1 MGMMMTTTAVAAV
14 TRPLVI
20 TSVAAAATN
29 VFFITVELF
38 VDPTITFQH
47 TKNILALISSAFYHR
62 ALVSFDAEG
71 VMSQQQ
77 SFLQAQQSG
86 DSLSKPIL
94 GLFEL
99 IDRILDKGLVIDA
112 YVSITV
118 IGIPLV
124 VIRARIVVASVDTF
138 LRYQDAM
145 GLRGEPGEKVQ
156 QQQQQPPPMQQQ
168 QQPEQQGYYEQPQAP
183 MQQQGYI
190 SP

>member
-1 MGMMMTTTAVAAV
+1 
-14 TRPLVI
+14 
-20 TSVAAAATN
+20 
-29 VFFITVELF
+29 
-38 VDPTITFQH
+38 
-47 TKNILALISSAFYHR
+47 
-62 ALVSFDAEG
+62 
-71 VMSQQQ
+71 MSQQQQ
-77 SFLQAQQSG
+77 SFLQEAQQS

-99 IDRILDKGLVIDA
+99 VDRILDKGLVIDA

-156 QQQQQPPPMQQQ
+156 QQQPPPMQEQ
-168 QQPEQQGYYEQPQAP
+168 QQPQQESYYEQPQAP
-183 MQQQGYI
+183 MQQQQGYI

>member
-1 MGMMMTTTAVAAV
+1 M
-14 TRPLVI
+14 
-20 TSVAAAATN
+20 
-29 VFFITVELF
+29 FFITVELF
-38 VDPTITFQH
+38 VDLTTTFQH
-47 TKNILALISSAFYHR
+47 TKDILALISSAFYHTV
-62 ALVSFDAEG
+62 LVSFDAKG
-71 VMSQQQ
+71 AMSQQQ
-77 SFLQAQQSG
+77 SFLQEAQQSG

-124 VIRARIVVASVDTF
+124 VIRARIVVASIDTF

-156 QQQQQPPPMQQQ
+156 QQQQPPPMQE
-168 QQPEQQGYYEQPQAP
+168 QQPEQGYYDQPQAP
-183 MQQQGYI
+183 MQQQQIYG
-190 SP
+190 P

>member
-1 MGMMMTTTAVAAV
+1 V
-14 TRPLVI
+14 
-20 TSVAAAATN
+20 
-29 VFFITVELF
+29 
-38 VDPTITFQH
+38 
-47 TKNILALISSAFYHR
+47 FYHR

-77 SFLQAQQSG
+77 QSFLQAAQQS

-99 IDRILDKGLVIDA
+99 VDRILDKGLVIDA

-124 VIRARIVVASVDTF
+124 VIRARIVVAGLDTF

-156 QQQQQPPPMQQQ
+156 QQQQPPPMQQQ
-168 QQPEQQGYYEQPQAP
+168 QQEGYYEQPQAP
-183 MQQQGYI
+183 MQQQIYG
-190 SP
+190 P

>member
-1 MGMMMTTTAVAAV
+1 
-14 TRPLVI
+14 
-20 TSVAAAATN
+20 
-29 VFFITVELF
+29 
-38 VDPTITFQH
+38 
-47 TKNILALISSAFYHR
+47 
-62 ALVSFDAEG
+62 
-71 VMSQQQ
+71 MSQQQ
-77 SFLQAQQSG
+77 SFLQYGGNGG
-86 DSLSKPIL
+86 DTLSKPIM

-124 VIRARIVVASVDTF
+124 VIRARIVVASLDTF

-156 QQQQQPPPMQQQ
+156 QQQQQQPPPMQQEQ
-168 QQPEQQGYYEQPQAP
+168 QQSYYEQPQAP
-183 MQQQGYI
+183 MQQQQGYI

>member
-1 MGMMMTTTAVAAV
+1 
-14 TRPLVI
+14 
-20 TSVAAAATN
+20 
-29 VFFITVELF
+29 
-38 VDPTITFQH
+38 
-47 TKNILALISSAFYHR
+47 
-62 ALVSFDAEG
+62 
-71 VMSQQQ
+71 MSQQQ
-77 SFLQAQQSG
+77 SFLQQAEQS

-124 VIRARIVVASVDTF
+124 VIRARIVVAGLDTF

-145 GLRGEPGEKVQ
+145 GLRGEPGEKM

-168 QQPEQQGYYEQPQAP
+168 QQQPQQGYYEQPQAP
-183 MQQQGYI
+183 IQQQIYG
-190 SP
+190 P

>member
-1 MGMMMTTTAVAAV
+1 
-14 TRPLVI
+14 
-20 TSVAAAATN
+20 

-47 TKNILALISSAFYHR
+47 TKNILALISSAFYHT

-77 SFLQAQQSG
+77 SFLQEAQQSG

-156 QQQQQPPPMQQQ
+156 QQQQPQAEQQQ
-168 QQPEQQGYYEQPQAP
+168 QDYWMPPPQQQP

>member
-1 MGMMMTTTAVAAV
+1 MHM
-14 TRPLVI
+14 R
-20 TSVAAAATN
+20 S
-29 VFFITVELF
+29 
-38 VDPTITFQH
+38 H
-47 TKNILALISSAFYHR
+47 
-62 ALVSFDAEG
+62 
-71 VMSQQQ
+71 MSQQQQ
-77 SFLQAQQSG
+77 SFLQEAQQS

-156 QQQQQPPPMQQQ
+156 QQQQQQPPPMQEQQ
-168 QQPEQQGYYEQPQAP
+168 QQGYYDQPQAP
-183 MQQQGYI
+183 MQQQGYGMA
-190 SP
+190 S

>member
-1 MGMMMTTTAVAAV
+1 MHM
-14 TRPLVI
+14 R
-20 TSVAAAATN
+20 S
-29 VFFITVELF
+29 
-38 VDPTITFQH
+38 H
-47 TKNILALISSAFYHR
+47 
-62 ALVSFDAEG
+62 
-71 VMSQQQ
+71 MSQQQQ
-77 SFLQAQQSG
+77 SFLQDGGNGG

-124 VIRARIVVASVDTF
+124 VIRARIVVASLDTF

-156 QQQQQPPPMQQQ
+156 QQQQPPPMQEQQ
-168 QQPEQQGYYEQPQAP
+168 QQPEQGYYEQPQAP
-183 MQQQGYI
+183 MQQQSYASQGYGMA
-190 SP
+190 S

>member
-1 MGMMMTTTAVAAV
+1 V
-14 TRPLVI
+14 
-20 TSVAAAATN
+20 
-29 VFFITVELF
+29 
-38 VDPTITFQH
+38 
-47 TKNILALISSAFYHR
+47 FYHT

-77 SFLQAQQSG
+77 QSFLPQANGG

-156 QQQQQPPPMQQQ
+156 QQQQPPPMQQQ
-168 QQPEQQGYYEQPQAP
+168 QQPQQESYYDQPQAP
-183 MQQQGYI
+183 MQQQQGYI

>member
-1 MGMMMTTTAVAAV
+1 
-14 TRPLVI
+14 
-20 TSVAAAATN
+20 
-29 VFFITVELF
+29 
-38 VDPTITFQH
+38 
-47 TKNILALISSAFYHR
+47 
-62 ALVSFDAEG
+62 
-71 VMSQQQ
+71 MSQQQQ
-77 SFLQAQQSG
+77 SFLQQAEQSG

-124 VIRARIVVASVDTF
+124 VIRARIVVASLDTF

-156 QQQQQPPPMQQQ
+156 QQQQPPPMQEQQQ
-168 QQPEQQGYYEQPQAP
+168 QQPEQGYYDQPQAP

>member
-1 MGMMMTTTAVAAV
+1 MHM
-14 TRPLVI
+14 RL
-20 TSVAAAATN
+20 N
-29 VFFITVELF
+29 
-38 VDPTITFQH
+38 
-47 TKNILALISSAFYHR
+47 
-62 ALVSFDAEG
+62 
-71 VMSQQQ
+71 MSQQQ
-77 SFLQAQQSG
+77 SFLQEAQQSG

-156 QQQQQPPPMQQQ
+156 QQQQPPPMQE
-168 QQPEQQGYYEQPQAP
+168 QQPEQQGYYDQPQAP
-183 MQQQGYI
+183 MQQQQGYI

>member
-1 MGMMMTTTAVAAV
+1 
-14 TRPLVI
+14 
-20 TSVAAAATN
+20 
-29 VFFITVELF
+29 
-38 VDPTITFQH
+38 
-47 TKNILALISSAFYHR
+47 
-62 ALVSFDAEG
+62 
-71 VMSQQQ
+71 MSQQQQ
-77 SFLQAQQSG
+77 SFLQQANGG

-124 VIRARIVVASVDTF
+124 VIRARIVVASLDTF

-156 QQQQQPPPMQQQ
+156 QQQQQQPPPMQQE
-168 QQPEQQGYYEQPQAP
+168 QQPEQGYYYEQPQAP
-183 MQQQGYI
+183 MQQQSYASQGYGMA
-190 SP
+190 S

>member
-1 MGMMMTTTAVAAV
+1 MHM
-14 TRPLVI
+14 R
-20 TSVAAAATN
+20 S
-29 VFFITVELF
+29 
-38 VDPTITFQH
+38 H
-47 TKNILALISSAFYHR
+47 
-62 ALVSFDAEG
+62 
-71 VMSQQQ
+71 MSQQQQ
-77 SFLQAQQSG
+77 SFLQEAQQS

-99 IDRILDKGLVIDA
+99 VDRILDKGLVIDA

-124 VIRARIVVASVDTF
+124 VIRARIVVAGLDTF
-138 LRYQDAM
+138 LRYADAM

-156 QQQQQPPPMQQQ
+156 QQQQQQAEQQQ
-168 QQPEQQGYYEQPQAP
+168 QDYWMPPPQQQP

>member
-1 MGMMMTTTAVAAV
+1 
-14 TRPLVI
+14 
-20 TSVAAAATN
+20 
-29 VFFITVELF
+29 
-38 VDPTITFQH
+38 
-47 TKNILALISSAFYHR
+47 
-62 ALVSFDAEG
+62 
-71 VMSQQQ
+71 MSQQQ
-77 SFLQAQQSG
+77 SFLQQAEQSG

-124 VIRARIVVASVDTF
+124 VIRARIVVAGLDTF

-156 QQQQQPPPMQQQ
+156 QQQQQQQPPPMQQQ
-168 QQPEQQGYYEQPQAP
+168 QQQEGYYEQPQAP
-183 MQQQGYI
+183 MQQQSYASQGYGMA
-190 SP
+190 S

>member
-1 MGMMMTTTAVAAV
+1 V
-14 TRPLVI
+14 
-20 TSVAAAATN
+20 
-29 VFFITVELF
+29 
-38 VDPTITFQH
+38 
-47 TKNILALISSAFYHR
+47 FYHR
-62 ALVSFDAEG
+62 ALVSFDTYG
-71 VMSQQQ
+71 SSDMSQQQQ
-77 SFLQAQQSG
+77 SFLQAAQQS

-99 IDRILDKGLVIDA
+99 VDRILDKGLVIDA

-124 VIRARIVVASVDTF
+124 VIRARIVVASLDTF

-156 QQQQQPPPMQQQ
+156 QQQQQQPPPMQQQ
-168 QQPEQQGYYEQPQAP
+168 PEGYYEQPQAP
-183 MQQQGYI
+183 MQQQQGYI

>member
-1 MGMMMTTTAVAAV
+1 
-14 TRPLVI
+14 
-20 TSVAAAATN
+20 
-29 VFFITVELF
+29 
-38 VDPTITFQH
+38 
-47 TKNILALISSAFYHR
+47 
-62 ALVSFDAEG
+62 
-71 VMSQQQ
+71 
-77 SFLQAQQSG
+77 
-86 DSLSKPIL
+86 
-94 GLFEL
+94 L

-124 VIRARIVVASVDTF
+124 VIRARIVVASIDTF

-156 QQQQQPPPMQQQ
+156 QQQQPPPMQE
-168 QQPEQQGYYEQPQAP
+168 QQPEQGYYDQPQAP

>member
-1 MGMMMTTTAVAAV
+1 
-14 TRPLVI
+14 
-20 TSVAAAATN
+20 
-29 VFFITVELF
+29 
-38 VDPTITFQH
+38 
-47 TKNILALISSAFYHR
+47 
-62 ALVSFDAEG
+62 
-71 VMSQQQ
+71 MSQQQ
-77 SFLQAQQSG
+77 SFLQQADGG

-124 VIRARIVVASVDTF
+124 VIRARIVVASLDTF

-156 QQQQQPPPMQQQ
+156 QQQQPPPMQQQ
-168 QQPEQQGYYEQPQAP
+168 EQGYYEQPQAP
-183 MQQQGYI
+183 MQQQSYASQGYGMA
-190 SP
+190 S

>member
-1 MGMMMTTTAVAAV
+1 
-14 TRPLVI
+14 
-20 TSVAAAATN
+20 
-29 VFFITVELF
+29 
-38 VDPTITFQH
+38 
-47 TKNILALISSAFYHR
+47 
-62 ALVSFDAEG
+62 
-71 VMSQQQ
+71 MSQQQQ
-77 SFLQAQQSG
+77 SFLQQANGG

-124 VIRARIVVASVDTF
+124 VIRARIVVASLDTF

-156 QQQQQPPPMQQQ
+156 QQQQQQPPPMQQ
-168 QQPEQQGYYEQPQAP
+168 EQGYYEQPQAP
-183 MQQQGYI
+183 MQQQSYASQGYGMA
-190 SP
+190 S

>member
-1 MGMMMTTTAVAAV
+1 MHM
-14 TRPLVI
+14 R
-20 TSVAAAATN
+20 S
-29 VFFITVELF
+29 
-38 VDPTITFQH
+38 H
-47 TKNILALISSAFYHR
+47 
-62 ALVSFDAEG
+62 
-71 VMSQQQ
+71 MSQQQQ
-77 SFLQAQQSG
+77 SFLQEAQQS

-99 IDRILDKGLVIDA
+99 VDRILDKGLVIDA

-156 QQQQQPPPMQQQ
+156 QQQQQQPPPMQEQQ
-168 QQPEQQGYYEQPQAP
+168 QQGYYDQPQAP
-183 MQQQGYI
+183 MQQQQIY
-190 SP
+190 

>member
-1 MGMMMTTTAVAAV
+1 
-14 TRPLVI
+14 
-20 TSVAAAATN
+20 
-29 VFFITVELF
+29 
-38 VDPTITFQH
+38 
-47 TKNILALISSAFYHR
+47 
-62 ALVSFDAEG
+62 
-71 VMSQQQ
+71 MSQQQQ
-77 SFLQAQQSG
+77 SFLQQADGG

-124 VIRARIVVASVDTF
+124 VIRARIVVASLDTF

-156 QQQQQPPPMQQQ
+156 QQQQPPPMQEQQQ
-168 QQPEQQGYYEQPQAP
+168 QQPEQGYYDQPQAP
-183 MQQQGYI
+183 MQQQQGYI

>member
-1 MGMMMTTTAVAAV
+1 V
-14 TRPLVI
+14 
-20 TSVAAAATN
+20 
-29 VFFITVELF
+29 
-38 VDPTITFQH
+38 
-47 TKNILALISSAFYHR
+47 
-62 ALVSFDAEG
+62 
-71 VMSQQQ
+71 SQQQ
-77 SFLQAQQSG
+77 SFLQDGGNGG

-124 VIRARIVVASVDTF
+124 VIRARIVVASVETF
-138 LRYQDAM
+138 LRYADAM

-156 QQQQQPPPMQQQ
+156 QQQQPQAEQQQ
-168 QQPEQQGYYEQPQAP
+168 QDYWMPPPQQQP